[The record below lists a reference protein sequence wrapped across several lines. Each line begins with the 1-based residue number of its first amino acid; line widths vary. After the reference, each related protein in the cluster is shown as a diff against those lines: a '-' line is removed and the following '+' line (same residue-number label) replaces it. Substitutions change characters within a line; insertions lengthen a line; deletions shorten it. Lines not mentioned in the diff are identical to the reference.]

1 MKPRI
6 FIDAGAWYLAYYMGM
21 WEYILEHFG
30 REAFKGVYFDGISA
44 GGQVATHIIA
54 SIYSDKLMKTWLET
68 GPKTVVKNDKY
79 GNNCRITEG
88 IYNTGYTFYTNL
100 NKTQRRAIRKYV
112 RVFCTDSLMNGHC
125 CDKISNACEY
135 ASAIT
140 ATSNIPL
147 ILSYKPIRFREK
159 YLWDG
164 VLGSSCYS
172 LIHKKTLCI
181 SFSKRVHFYNML
193 DLSNWVYHKDYI
205 SLLPSF
211 LPQQMTLVWC
221 DLLFERGYN
230 DAKANRK
237 ELLEKFQSIGIH
249 LS

>member
-6 FIDAGAWYLAYYMGM
+6 FIDAGGWYIAYYMGM

-44 GGQVATHIIA
+44 GGQVSTHIIA
-54 SIYSDKLMKTWLET
+54 SIYSDKPIKTWLET
-68 GPKTVVKNDKY
+68 GPKTAVKNDKY
-79 GNNCRITEG
+79 GNSCRITEG
-88 IYNTGYTFYTNL
+88 VYDTGYTFYKNL
-100 NKTQRRAIRKYV
+100 NKIQKLTMRKYV
-112 RVFCTDSLMNGHC
+112 RVFCTDTLLNAHC
-125 CDKISNACEY
+125 CDKISNVDEY
-135 ASAIT
+135 ANAVT
-140 ATSNIPL
+140 ATSNLPL
-147 ILSYKPIRFREK
+147 IFSHKPIKFRDK

-164 VLGSSCYS
+164 VLGNSCYS
-172 LIHKKTLCI
+172 LIHKNSLYI
-181 SFSKRVHFYNML
+181 SFSPRVQCDNML
-193 DLSNWVYHKDYI
+193 DLSKWVYHTHYV

-211 LPQQMTLVWC
+211 LPQQIALMFC
-221 DLLFERGYN
+221 DEMFERGYN

>member
-6 FIDAGAWYLAYYMGM
+6 FIDAGGWYIAYYMGM

-54 SIYSDKLMKTWLET
+54 SIYSDKPMKTWLET
-68 GPKTVVKNDKY
+68 GPKQMIKLDKY
-79 GNNCRITEG
+79 GNGRLVDG
-88 IYNTGYTFYTNL
+88 VHATGYAFYNSL
-100 NKTQRRAIRKYV
+100 DKIQRRAIRKYA
-112 RVFCTDSLMNGHC
+112 RVFCTDTLLNMHY
-125 CDKISNACEY
+125 CDKISSAQEY
-135 ASAIT
+135 VCAAA
-140 ATSNIPL
+140 ATGNIPL
-147 ILSYKPIRFREK
+147 ICAYTPTKFRDK

-164 VLGSSCYS
+164 ALGNSCYS
-172 LIHKKTLCI
+172 LIHPKSLYI
-181 SFSKRVHFYNML
+181 SPSPRVHRDTIL
-193 DLSNWVYHKDYI
+193 DLSNWVYYTQFV

-211 LPQQMTLVWC
+211 LPQQIALMFC
-221 DLLFERGYN
+221 DEMFERGSN